1 MNIEMLL
8 LIGTLA
14 LLDMFSPSIIGVSVY
29 VLLVAKKQQIRL
41 LLTYLMTV
49 GLFYFSTGI
58 FLMLG
63 LGVIFNPIS
72 NLLDSYS
79 ARLIMTIVGGILF
92 IGSWLVPKRKAN
104 GSPKPKS
111 LHVSSMVA
119 LGFTTSILEV
129 ATALP
134 YFAAIG
140 ILTSNQI
147 VFYEWLPLL
156 AGYNLVM
163 IAPGIILLCLHL
175 LFRRF
180 MNKPLRKIQ
189 TLFDQRTSSTL
200 SWIMFFVGLIL
211 LINGRMI

>member
-1 MNIEMLL
+1 MNIEILL
-8 LIGTLA
+8 VIGALA

-49 GLFYFSTGI
+49 ALFYFSTGI

-79 ARLIMTIVGGILF
+79 ARLIMTIVGAALF
-92 IGSWLVPKRKAN
+92 IGSWLVPKRKTN
-104 GSPKPKS
+104 GAPKPKS

-147 VFYEWLPLL
+147 EFYEWLPIL
-156 AGYNLVM
+156 AGYNLIM
-163 IAPGIILLCLHL
+163 IAPGIFLLCFHL

-200 SWIMFFVGLIL
+200 SWVMFFVGLIL
-211 LINGRMI
+211 LINGGMI

>member
-1 MNIEMLL
+1 MNIEIMLV
-8 LIGTLA
+8 IGALA

-29 VLLVAKKQQIRL
+29 VLLMAKKQQIRL

-49 GLFYFSTGI
+49 ALFYFSTGI

-79 ARLIMTIVGGILF
+79 ARLIMTIVGAALF
-92 IGSWLVPKRKAN
+92 IGSWLVPKRKTN
-104 GSPKPKS
+104 GAPKPKS

-147 VFYEWLPLL
+147 EFYEWLPIL
-156 AGYNLVM
+156 AGYNLIM
-163 IAPGIILLCLHL
+163 IAPGIILLCFHL

-200 SWIMFFVGLIL
+200 SWVMFFVGLIL
-211 LINGRMI
+211 LINGGMI

>member
-1 MNIEMLL
+1 MNIEILL
-8 LIGTLA
+8 VIGALA

-49 GLFYFSTGI
+49 ALFYFSTGI

-79 ARLIMTIVGGILF
+79 ARFIMTIVGAALF
-92 IGSWLVPKRKAN
+92 IGSWLVPKRKTN
-104 GSPKPKS
+104 GAPKPKS

-147 VFYEWLPLL
+147 EFYEWLPIL
-156 AGYNLVM
+156 AGYNLIM
-163 IAPGIILLCLHL
+163 IAPGIILLCFHL

-200 SWIMFFVGLIL
+200 SWVMFFVGLIL
-211 LINGRMI
+211 LINGGMI

>member
-104 GSPKPKS
+104 GAPKPKS

-119 LGFTTSILEV
+119 LGFSTSILEV

-147 VFYEWLPLL
+147 EFYEWLPLL
-156 AGYNLVM
+156 AGYNLIM
-163 IAPGIILLCLHL
+163 IAPGIILLCFHL

-200 SWIMFFVGLIL
+200 SWVMFFVGLIL
-211 LINGRMI
+211 LINGGMI

>member
-1 MNIEMLL
+1 MNIEIMLV
-8 LIGTLA
+8 IGALA

-49 GLFYFSTGI
+49 ALFYFSTGI

-79 ARLIMTIVGGILF
+79 ARLIMTIVGAALF
-92 IGSWLVPKRKAN
+92 IGSWLVPKRKTN
-104 GSPKPKS
+104 GAPKPKS

-147 VFYEWLPLL
+147 EFYEWLPLL
-156 AGYNLVM
+156 AGYNLIM
-163 IAPGIILLCLHL
+163 IAPGIILLCFHL

-200 SWIMFFVGLIL
+200 SWVMFFVGLIL
-211 LINGRMI
+211 LINGGMI

>member
-29 VLLVAKKQQIRL
+29 ILLVAKKKQTRL

-63 LGVIFNPIS
+63 LGVIFSPIS

-79 ARLIMTIVGGILF
+79 ARLIMTIVGGVLF
-92 IGSWLVPKRKAN
+92 IGSWLVPKRTAN

-189 TLFDQRTSSTL
+189 KLFDQRTSSTL

>member
-29 VLLVAKKQQIRL
+29 ILLVAKKKQTRL

-63 LGVIFNPIS
+63 LGVIFSPIS

-79 ARLIMTIVGGILF
+79 ARLIMTIVGGVLF
-92 IGSWLVPKRKAN
+92 IGSWLVPKRTEN

-147 VFYEWLPLL
+147 VFYEWFL
-156 AGYNLVM
+156 YWQDT
-163 IAPGIILLCLHL
+163 I
-175 LFRRF
+175 
-180 MNKPLRKIQ
+180 
-189 TLFDQRTSSTL
+189 
-200 SWIMFFVGLIL
+200 
-211 LINGRMI
+211 

>member
-1 MNIEMLL
+1 MNIEIMLV
-8 LIGTLA
+8 IGALA

-49 GLFYFSTGI
+49 ALFYFSTGI

-79 ARLIMTIVGGILF
+79 ARLIMTIVGAALF
-92 IGSWLVPKRKAN
+92 IGSWLVPKRKTN
-104 GSPKPKS
+104 GAPKPKS

-147 VFYEWLPLL
+147 EFYEWLPIL
-156 AGYNLVM
+156 AGYNLIM
-163 IAPGIILLCLHL
+163 IAPGIILLCFHL

-200 SWIMFFVGLIL
+200 SWVMFFVGLIL
-211 LINGRMI
+211 LINGGMI